1 MNYKINLEAAI
12 IVKDV
17 KGEKDAISIA
27 LSESGKKLNPKLKYV
42 EVNIKESMCEAC
54 KKKKNE
60 VLIIANT
67 ALVGLSLDIKI
78 YNAESKEHAS
88 RIARSVIG
96 KAFKNVS
103 LKINDIIQI

>member
-1 MNYKINLEAAI
+1 MNYKINLEAAL

-17 KGEKDAISIA
+17 KEEKDAIAVA

-42 EVNIKESMCEAC
+42 EVNIKESTCETC
-54 KKKKNE
+54 KKKNE

-96 KAFKNVS
+96 KAFKNIP
-103 LKINDIIQI
+103 LKINDIIQF